1 MVRNRSTKKA
11 SDAFALGGSAQP
23 KPRTRE
29 HNIRQEKEDALK
41 YINEEIKRY
50 D

>member
-1 MVRNRSTKKA
+1 MVRNKSTNKA
-11 SDAFALGGSAQP
+11 SDAFALGGSAHP
-23 KPRTRE
+23 KPRVRE